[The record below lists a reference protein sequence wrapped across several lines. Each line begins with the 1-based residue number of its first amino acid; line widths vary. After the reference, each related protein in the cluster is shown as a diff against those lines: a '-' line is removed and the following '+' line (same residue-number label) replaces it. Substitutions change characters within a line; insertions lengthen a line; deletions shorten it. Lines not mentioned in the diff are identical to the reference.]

1 MDPAWQELYTWYQKD
16 PVWKTKADRLVE
28 AGSYHCPQDGLT
40 RRTAERLYGEGFR
53 DSITRME
60 QFSSCAYAHFM
71 SYGLDLKERQEYEF
85 AAVDL
90 GNLCHSA
97 LEIYSGKVEK
107 DGQGWT
113 SVSRET
119 QKQYI
124 DESVEEAAAG
134 YGNSILYS
142 SARNESLILRIRR
155 MLERTV
161 WALTRQLK
169 AGVPGDYAGNPGE
182 RYTP

>member
-1 MDPAWQELYTWYQKD
+1 MNSPLWIWGISA
-16 PVWKTKADRLVE
+16 
-28 AGSYHCPQDGLT
+28 
-40 RRTAERLYGEGFR
+40 
-53 DSITRME
+53 
-60 QFSSCAYAHFM
+60 
-71 SYGLDLKERQEYEF
+71 
-85 AAVDL
+85 
-90 GNLCHSA
+90 HSA

-107 DGQGWT
+107 GGQGWT

-169 AGVPGDYAGNPGE
+169 AGDFRPAAL
-182 RYTP
+182 